1 MVGSN
6 YEFPYYRCEGDAFC
20 RAKESG
26 DVSTLTVLANAYADL
41 GEYYGITPYV
51 GAGVGASYVSWSD
64 WKTTQGCLGSGHDCT
79 PDYAMTDPE
88 HIWQNLTWKQ
98 KGDSDKWSLA
108 WALMAGA
115 SYKLSDKLDLDVG
128 YRYLKIEDGDVQT
141 DYKYVNG
148 EKIGKLEYKDFA
160 NHEVRAGLR
169 YNFSGGW

>member
-1 MVGSN
+1 
-6 YEFPYYRCEGDAFC
+6 
-20 RAKESG
+20 
-26 DVSTLTVLANAYADL
+26 
-41 GEYYGITPYV
+41 
-51 GAGVGASYVSWSD
+51 VSWSD
-64 WKTTQGCLGSGHDCT
+64 WKTTQGCLGSGYDCT